1 MSGTSITDAKFS
13 SQSRHSVYANLVVP
27 ESKPLTRQ
35 SSLAQLRQ
43 PIEAKAEARSRP
55 ASILIVP
62 TQGSAT
68 PSINTPIFEKRLA
81 TRSPETPSIVQP
93 ANISTPSSMVHKES
107 AGTHSRPAIQ
117 SSFSDSPNAAWP
129 GNLLSARGLDYKLRS
144 RLSEPALVRSGQK
157 KPSSVGGHPGYTT
170 PVPVTPQRPVTKSS
184 VLHSSPVHH
193 LMRSANTV
201 SSRHSIATTDRH
213 ATTGGASQSGGTSHK
228 LGAQSCPNRVAELRR
243 LFDNGKPVGPNLGP
257 SSRWKETSVAAA
269 PHSKFSGSGAPVFR
283 LPQLAGPKRPG
294 GPLFSPVKNLS
305 ANEFGNH
312 YGHGPGS
319 NDGVSPG
326 TSPLKQKITL
336 FENMSTPD
344 NIHHSSPSQQVR
356 TYDGAIED
364 SGRKDT
370 PHGDDSLRNKAS
382 QMLHPIGSASLL
394 RKLSRSLRSETQDNS
409 KEPDMIKE
417 AAGTSRF
424 RRQIAKCRLQQPQYP
439 KPPYTLENAGH
450 SGTALVQVNQG
461 DKHAP
466 ESHNDTASYIR
477 RVTSTREP
485 STSSVAK
492 RLLSR
497 RSMPFF
503 NKSVHKNNQPYTR
516 PAESYSPSFSGSGLA
531 PPTPSARTTNSNS
544 RSNASK
550 YSFAGNST
558 MSAPQPR
565 LTKLCNS
572 ASFVTEHSTQSAPQP
587 LAAETLAKG
596 RTSSLRRRFSSSLSR
611 AMNPFRSHHGKK
623 DDDGAGWGGQ
633 PGPGVSGG
641 LARAVSVA
649 KCDLEHPRPIRGSE
663 MGQIIGMFE
672 QQEAS
677 AGSAEHVN
685 RTGQAKL

>member
-1 MSGTSITDAKFS
+1 
-13 SQSRHSVYANLVVP
+13 
-27 ESKPLTRQ
+27 
-35 SSLAQLRQ
+35 
-43 PIEAKAEARSRP
+43 
-55 ASILIVP
+55 
-62 TQGSAT
+62 
-68 PSINTPIFEKRLA
+68 
-81 TRSPETPSIVQP
+81 
-93 ANISTPSSMVHKES
+93 
-107 AGTHSRPAIQ
+107 
-117 SSFSDSPNAAWP
+117 
-129 GNLLSARGLDYKLRS
+129 
-144 RLSEPALVRSGQK
+144 
-157 KPSSVGGHPGYTT
+157 
-170 PVPVTPQRPVTKSS
+170 
-184 VLHSSPVHH
+184 
-193 LMRSANTV
+193 
-201 SSRHSIATTDRH
+201 
-213 ATTGGASQSGGTSHK
+213 
-228 LGAQSCPNRVAELRR
+228 
-243 LFDNGKPVGPNLGP
+243 
-257 SSRWKETSVAAA
+257 
-269 PHSKFSGSGAPVFR
+269 
-283 LPQLAGPKRPG
+283 
-294 GPLFSPVKNLS
+294 
-305 ANEFGNH
+305 
-312 YGHGPGS
+312 
-319 NDGVSPG
+319 
-326 TSPLKQKITL
+326 
-336 FENMSTPD
+336 MSTPD